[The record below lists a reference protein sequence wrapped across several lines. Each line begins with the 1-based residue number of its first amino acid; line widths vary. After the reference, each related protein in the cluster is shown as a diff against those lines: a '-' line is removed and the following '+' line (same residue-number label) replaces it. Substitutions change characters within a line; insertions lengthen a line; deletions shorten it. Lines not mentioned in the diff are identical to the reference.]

1 VTLYLASSS
10 PRRAQLI
17 KLLGAANVVIRS
29 HPVQEDFDP
38 LHDPKEI
45 VRRLALD
52 KARALEPILIAEK
65 KNGVVLGADT
75 IVVLD
80 DGIILG
86 KPIDA
91 EDAKRMLRML
101 SGNTHRVFTGIALLH
116 AGSGAHHTFAEET
129 SVTFRNISDQEI
141 EDYVASGSPL
151 DKAGS
156 YGIQDDHGAVFIS
169 RIDGDYYNVVGLPL
183 CRLYIELSAFAPN
196 VFKK

>member
-1 VTLYLASSS
+1 MTLYLASSS

-17 KLLGAANVVIRS
+17 KLLGASTVVIRS

-38 LHDPKEI
+38 LHTPEEV

-52 KARALEPILIAEK
+52 KARALQPILIAEEK
-65 KNGVVLGADT
+65 KGVILGADT
-75 IVVLD
+75 IVVL

-101 SGNTHRVFTGIALLH
+101 SGNTHRVFTGMAMLH
-116 AGSGAHHTFAEET
+116 AGSGAHHTFAEAT
-129 SVTFRNISDQEI
+129 DVTFRHLSDQEI
-141 EDYVASGSPL
+141 EEYVASGSPL